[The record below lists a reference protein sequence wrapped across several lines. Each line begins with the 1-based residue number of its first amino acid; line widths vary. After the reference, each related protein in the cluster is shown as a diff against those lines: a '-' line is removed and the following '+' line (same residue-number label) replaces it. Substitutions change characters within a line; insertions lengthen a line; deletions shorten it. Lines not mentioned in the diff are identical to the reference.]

1 MKILNIL
8 KPVFFLAVITVLSAA
23 CTKEELLVPA
33 SGEAQVNVLLDG
45 VDEGEESSMK
55 MASASGEKMSNVQ
68 QVTIP
73 FNEEFSLQ
81 ATLEAEQST
90 TVVRKVSMS
99 AGNRAAASKT
109 VTALPQGVR
118 YRVVAYDETGKYVAD
133 NVYTVGSSSSNT
145 PFKLN
150 AGKSYT
156 FLAFS
161 IRSSSDVPAV
171 NTAQSLSAASLSGLN
186 GSSDFMYFKSTVTL
200 NAGDNNLNVVL
211 KHLFTQ
217 ITTSINA
224 AAVGTIESSSVT
236 LGPHHSSVGVK
247 LTDASIS
254 YNGTAGTTP
263 LTFTGVGTTKI
274 TSTPTI
280 ISHPATQA
288 GVLTIASIK
297 AGGTTRTGLEVTG
310 LNIQPG
316 VKYNLNLTLTP
327 KFGIS
332 LGGYTWAPA
341 NLVYNNGNYGFA
353 ANQGVYGDQWQVNAL
368 LPIGKGSGSEGQQ
381 AYDAAKDPCR
391 KVTSNG
397 GNWRTPTMAQLQAIT
412 GANRNEKPIF
422 HVRYDLPGQPRAS
435 YNGVGGLFI
444 GTTTQPAQA
453 DIDNYVFLPYAGE
466 SSWGQGQMGT
476 YWTVTPSSAN
486 NERFQFN
493 TGDVTW
499 PYSSQYYNYGGSIRC
514 VKAQ

>member
-8 KPVFFLAVITVLSAA
+8 KPFFFLAVLSLLATA
-23 CTKEELLVPA
+23 CTKEEYLVPA
-33 SGEAQVNVLLDG
+33 SGEAQVSILLDG

-55 MASASGEKMSNVQ
+55 MAAASGEKISNVQ

-81 ATLEAEQST
+81 ASLEAEVPT
-90 TVVRKVSMS
+90 TVVRKVNMA

-109 VTALPQGVR
+109 ITTLPQGIL
-118 YRVVAYDETGKYVAD
+118 YRVVVYDETGKYATD
-133 NVYTVGSSSSNT
+133 KVYTVGVSTNAT
-145 PFKLN
+145 FQLN

-161 IRSSSDVPAV
+161 IRSSSEVPAV
-171 NTAQSLSAASLSGLN
+171 NTTQNLSTVSLSGLN
-186 GSSDFMYFKSTVTL
+186 GSSDFMYFRSTLTL

-224 AAVGTIESSSVT
+224 AAVGLIESSSVS

-247 LTDASIS
+247 LADASIS
-254 YNGTAGTTP
+254 YNGTAGTTS
-263 LTFTGVGTTKI
+263 LAFTGIGTAKI

-280 ISHPATQA
+280 INHPSTTA

-297 AGGTTRTGLEVTG
+297 AGGTTRTGLQVTG

-368 LPIGKGSGSEGQQ
+368 LPIGRGAGSEGQQ
-381 AYDAAKDPCR
+381 AYDPAKDPCT
-391 KVTSNG
+391 KVASNG

-444 GTTTQPAQA
+444 GITTQPAQA

-499 PYSSQYYNYGGSIRC
+499 PYSSQYYNAGGSIRC

>member
-8 KPVFFLAVITVLSAA
+8 KPVFFLTVMSLLTAS
-23 CTKEELLVPA
+23 CTKEELTMSA

-55 MASASGEKMSNVQ
+55 MAAASGDNMRHVQ
-68 QVTIP
+68 QVSIP
-73 FNEEFSLQ
+73 FNDAFSLQ
-81 ATLEAEQST
+81 ATLEAEVSAN
-90 TVVRKVSMS
+90 VVRKVSMS

-109 VTALPQGVR
+109 VTALPQGVL
-118 YRVVAYDETGKYVAD
+118 YRVVVYDETGKYVTD
-133 NVYTVGSSSSNT
+133 KTYTVGVSTNAA
-145 PFKLN
+145 FQLN

-171 NTAQSLSAASLSGLN
+171 NTSQTLSDVSLSGLN
-186 GSSDFMYFKSTVTL
+186 GSSDFMYFKSTLTL
-200 NAGDNNLNVVL
+200 NAGANNVNVVL

-217 ITTSINA
+217 ITTTINA

-236 LGPHHSSVGVK
+236 LGPHHSSVDVK
-247 LTDASIS
+247 LTDASIK
-254 YNGTAGTTP
+254 YNGTAGIAS
-263 LTFTGVGTTKI
+263 LAFTGMGTTKI
-274 TSTPTI
+274 SSTPTI
-280 ISHPATQA
+280 ISHKATA
-288 GVLTIASIK
+288 EGVLKIASVK

-327 KFGIS
+327 NYGIS

-368 LPIGKGSGSEGQQ
+368 LPIGKGAGSEGQQ
-381 AYDAAKDPCR
+381 AYDAAKDPCT
-391 KVTSNG
+391 KVTSHG

-422 HVRYDLPGQPRAS
+422 HVRYDVAGQPRAS

-453 DIDNYVFLPYAGE
+453 DIDKYVFLPYAGE

-499 PYSSQYYNYGGSIRC
+499 PYSSQYYNAGGSIRC